1 MTVDKVLEVL
11 EALPR
16 GGGDA
21 RLGKGETWKF
31 QQSMFTRLDEIGQ
44 RSVPSLA
51 GRLPQDECH
60 QMKQVKS
67 KLGMDVNHR
76 MDINIGNRSLAIHL

>member
-1 MTVDKVLEVL
+1 MMVDEVLEVL

-31 QQSMFTRLDEIGQ
+31 QQSMFTRPSGIGQ
-44 RSVPSLA
+44 FVVWT
-51 GRLPQDECH
+51 ENH
-60 QMKQVKS
+60 
-67 KLGMDVNHR
+67 HR
-76 MDINIGNRSLAIHL
+76 MNIIR